1 MFAEVYFG
9 TYRWDLGRLKEE
21 KRKIKILGSTQTFY
35 SLTAARRQEEDGD
48 ALGQDLVLE
57 GLVVVIRHVV
67 EDEHG
72 LLRLWQV
79 AHQHPDE
86 PLVTVAIIAFAELV
100 EEVGP
105 LVGDG
110 AGDADSGA
118 PLGGQMVIERLLH
131 QHLGHLA
138 NS

>member
-1 MFAEVYFG
+1 M
-9 TYRWDLGRLKEE
+9 
-21 KRKIKILGSTQTFY
+21 
-35 SLTAARRQEEDGD
+35 
-48 ALGQDLVLE
+48 
-57 GLVVVIRHVV
+57 VIRHVV

-86 PLVTVAIIAFAELV
+86 PLVTVAIVAFAELV

-118 PLGGQMVIERLLH
+118 PLGGQVVIERLLH

-138 NS
+138 NSYSLLLSELKPLKRFSPGQ

>member
-1 MFAEVYFG
+1 MA
-9 TYRWDLGRLKEE
+9 
-21 KRKIKILGSTQTFY
+21 
-35 SLTAARRQEEDGD
+35 LTAARRQEEDGD

-57 GLVVVIRHVV
+57 CLVVVIRHVV
-67 EDEHG
+67 EDEDG

-118 PLGGQMVIERLLH
+118 PLGW
-131 QHLGHLA
+131 
-138 NS
+138 